1 MLSVLGCKEWMR
13 WRSRSTR
20 STVVSEGQLAKVC
33 GWFMWNVVVAV
44 SNRLIDSDD
53 AEMRATMELEG
64 TGKKGRRR

>member
-1 MLSVLGCKEWMR
+1 
-13 WRSRSTR
+13 
-20 STVVSEGQLAKVC
+20 
-33 GWFMWNVVVAV
+33 MWNVVVAV